1 MNIKFPLAAGETALH
16 QILPAMGPEEI
27 RSLVAFNN
35 IPSPDFL
42 DQLDAQVM
50 ELIKLENP
58 QTLWDAESLQSELS
72 DFFTKQ
78 ERDTYGNWVYYPW
91 RNAFVRVLPEEDF
104 IKVRTV
110 RNKFKITAEEQEKL
124 ASKKIGIIGLS
135 VGQSVA
141 LALAMERLFG
151 ELRIADFDH
160 LELGNMNRI
169 RTGLTNL
176 GLPKT
181 LIVQREIA
189 EIDPF
194 LKVVVFEE
202 GIHEGNLAD
211 FLEGEGKL
219 DLLIEECD
227 GLEMKIRSRI
237 AAKKRQIPVLMDTS
251 DRGMMDIERFDLQP
265 KRPIFHGRLAQF
277 GDEENLVD
285 NFAQKRMAILT
296 AILDMEQLS
305 PRAKTSIAEMGKTI
319 TNWPQLASSVIMG
332 GGMCAHVAR
341 NLLLGNSV
349 PSGRFYIDLDE
360 LIRE

>member
-1 MNIKFPLAAGETALH
+1 MNIKFPLATGEKAVH

-27 RSLVAFNN
+27 RAVAAQYNL
-35 IPSPDFL
+35 PSPDFL
-42 DQLDAQVM
+42 DELDSQVM

-58 QTLWDAESLQSELS
+58 QTIWDADSLRAQLG
-72 DFFTKQ
+72 DFFSKQ
-78 ERDTYGNWVYYPW
+78 ERDTYGHWVYYPW
-91 RNAFVRVLPEEDF
+91 RKAFVRVLPEEDF

-110 RNKFKITAEEQEKL
+110 RNKYKITAEEQEKL

-251 DRGMMDIERFDLQP
+251 DRGMMDIERFDLEP
-265 KRPIFHGRLAQF
+265 DRLILHGRLAHF
-277 GDEENLVD
+277 GGEESLLD
-285 NFAQKRMAILT
+285 NFGQKRMALLA
-296 AILDMEQLS
+296 AILDMDQLS
-305 PRAKTSIAEMGKTI
+305 PRAKSSIAEMGKSI

-341 NLLLGNSV
+341 NLLLDNAV
-349 PSGRFYIDLDE
+349 PSGRFYIDLDQ
-360 LIRE
+360 LIRA